1 MSIRVGL
8 GVDVHPLIE
17 GRRLILGGI
26 EIPHVLGLEG
36 HSDADVLSHAI
47 ADALLGAAALGD
59 LGRHFPSGDSRWK
72 GVSSLGFLN
81 HVIVLLEG
89 QGWQI
94 GNIDAVILAEEPKL
108 APHIP
113 AMREMVAK
121 ALGMEPGDVSIKATT
136 TDRLGLV
143 GRGEGMAAQAV
154 ALIRRIE
161 VAGEQ
166 G

>member
-1 MSIRVGL
+1 MSRVGI
-8 GVDVHPLIE
+8 GIDVHPVVA
-17 GRRLILGGI
+17 GRALILGGVTV
-26 EIPHVLGLEG
+26 PWSHGLEG

-108 APHIP
+108 SPHIP
-113 AMREMVAK
+113 AMREMV
-121 ALGMEPGDVSIKATT
+121 S
-136 TDRLGLV
+136 
-143 GRGEGMAAQAV
+143 
-154 ALIRRIE
+154 
-161 VAGEQ
+161 
-166 G
+166 